1 MTSLLKGTAVALAAA
16 FALTAFEVPGEA
28 RERSGVTQTRHV
40 KKTRTHRRVAQ
51 RTMPYAAAAVP
62 AAAYAAPHPMA
73 PYGGPG
79 RAQFEP
85 LIPGAPPERGDNHS
99 PEGP

>member
-1 MTSLLKGTAVALAAA
+1 MRSLSRVAAVALAAA
-16 FALTAFEVPGEA
+16 FALTAFEVPTEA
-28 RERSGVTQTRHV
+28 REAGVTKVRHV
-40 KKTRTHRRVAQ
+40 KKTKTHRRVAQ
-51 RTMPYAAAAVP
+51 RAVPYAAAAAP
-62 AAAYAAPHPMA
+62 ATAYAAPHPMA

>member
-1 MTSLLKGTAVALAAA
+1 MRSLSRVAAVALAAG
-16 FALTAFEVPGEA
+16 FALAAFEVPGKA
-28 RERSGVTQTRHV
+28 REAGVTKVRTV
-40 KKTRTHRRVAQ
+40 KKTKAHRRVAQ
-51 RTMPYAAAAVP
+51 RAVPYAAAAAP
-62 AAAYAAPHPMA
+62 AAVYAAPHPMV

>member
-1 MTSLLKGTAVALAAA
+1 MRSLSRVAAVALAAA
-16 FALTAFEVPGEA
+16 FALAAFEVPGEA
-28 RERSGVTQTRHV
+28 REAGVMQARHA
-40 KKTRTHRRVAQ
+40 KKVRTHRRVAQ
-51 RTMPYAAAAVP
+51 RPVPYAAAAAP